1 MSANLQF
8 FLEVLAKLFLN
19 LPKNKK
25 GGKPVT
31 HSHASFVLFFMVMYF
46 KKIYESKA
54 MERYLKAN
62 YKHFGFPS
70 VPSRRT
76 IQRRKEQLPNLLRF
90 LIPNLAKYL
99 AKVDRKVFGFSF
111 GFADKSVFRALGG
124 LWHKKD
130 MQIGR
135 VPHPSIDTEASWA
148 KSAYHGWRF
157 GFGLHLICN
166 KNRFPVSACVTTASV
181 KDYNF
186 LEGLIEPIKD
196 IIGLVVGDSGYFCLR
211 NLQRIYE
218 NWDIFVETPRFFET
232 VTEKSRDWF
241 KKMYNELAQTSVAR
255 LTYKQRKPSIE
266 PCFALIKGLFDLTWE
281 EQLPFK
287 GLKSNEGF
295 LMIGVL
301 CIQLLMYDN
310 FKCGRNLQNT
320 DSFLQNFR

>member
-1 MSANLQF
+1 MSAKLQF
-8 FLEVLAKLFLN
+8 FLELLTKVFLL

-31 HSHASFVLFFMVMYF
+31 HSHASFVLFFMVMYL
-46 KKIYESKA
+46 KKIYEYQA
-54 MERYLKAN
+54 MERYLKMHF
-62 YKHFGFPS
+62 KSFGFPS
-70 VPSRRT
+70 VPSRKT
-76 IQRRKEQLPNLLRF
+76 IQRRKDQLPNILSF

-99 AKVDRKVFGFSF
+99 ATIHWNIFGFSF

-124 LWHKKD
+124 LLHQKD

-148 KSAYHGWRF
+148 KSAYHGWRY
-157 GFGLHLICN
+157 GFGLHLICT

-181 KDYNF
+181 KDYNI
-186 LEGLIEPIKD
+186 LERLIEPIKD
-196 IIGLVVGDSGYFCLR
+196 GIGLVVGDSGYFCLI

-218 NWDIFVETPRFFET
+218 KWGIFVNTPKLFEK

-241 KKMYNELAQTSVAR
+241 KKFYNDLAQTAVAR
-255 LTYKQRKPSIE
+255 LTYQQRKPSIE
-266 PCFALIKGLFDLTWE
+266 PCFALIKELFDLIGE
-281 EQLPFK
+281 QQLPFK
-287 GLKSNEGF
+287 GLKSNEAF

-310 FKCGRNLQNT
+310 FKNGQKLQNT